1 MDSDRNCKDLMNRI
15 RELDFAI
22 LETALFLN
30 AYPNNKEALSYYH
43 ELTCM
48 YDKLR
53 EEYTDMCGP
62 LTLYSNKSESEW
74 EWARKPWPWEL
85 CAD

>member
-1 MDSDRNCKDLMNRI
+1 MDSDRSCKDLMTRI

-22 LETALFLN
+22 LETSLFLN
-30 AYPNNKEALSYYH
+30 AYPDNKEALSYYH
-43 ELTCM
+43 ELTRM
-48 YDKLR
+48 YDKLSA
-53 EEYTDMCGP
+53 EYNEKCGP
-62 LTLYSNKSESEW
+62 LTLYSNKSEYDW